1 MELTTLFDAL
11 SSLGIIAGLIFAGV
25 ELRNFRKSRERES
38 ALQLYK
44 TFQTP
49 DMVRARR
56 VIFNLP
62 DNLSRQEIID
72 LLGDR
77 LEDAYHM
84 IQSMEGLGTLVVKR
98 EFRLELVE
106 DFFSG
111 LILISWRKLKRF
123 VEDERREMKRE
134 TIGEWFQW
142 MAEKIQ
148 EREQKI
154 APIPGYIEYK
164 DWKEK

>member
-1 MELTTLFDAL
+1 MDLTAWFDAL
-11 SSLGIIAGLIFAGV
+11 PSFGIIAGLIFAGV

-56 VIFNLP
+56 VIFSLP

-77 LEDAYHM
+77 LDDAYHM
-84 IQSMEGLGTLVVKR
+84 IQAMEGLGTLVVKR

-123 VEDERREMKRE
+123 VEDERREMKRD

-142 MAEKIQ
+142 MAERIMD
-148 EREQKI
+148 REQKT

>member
-1 MELTTLFDAL
+1 MDLTTWFDAL
-11 SSLGIIAGLIFAGV
+11 SSFGIIAGLIFAGV

-56 VIFNLP
+56 VIFSLP
-62 DNLSRQEIID
+62 DNLSRKEIID
-72 LLGDR
+72 ILGDR

-98 EFRLELVE
+98 EFKLQLVE

-123 VEDERREMKRE
+123 VEDERREMKRD

-142 MAEKIQ
+142 MAERIM
-148 EREQKI
+148 EREKRK

-164 DWKEK
+164 HWKEK

>member
-1 MELTTLFDAL
+1 MDFAPLLDL
-11 SSLGIIAGLIFAGV
+11 LPSLGVVAGLVFAGV
-25 ELRNFRKSRERES
+25 ELRNFRKSRERDS

-49 DMVRARR
+49 NMVRARR
-56 VIFNLP
+56 VVFSLP
-62 DNLSRQEIID
+62 DNLGRQEIVD

-77 LEDAYHM
+77 LEDVYHM
-84 IQSMEGLGTLVVKR
+84 IQAMEGMGTLVMKR
-98 EFRLELVE
+98 EFRLQLVE

-134 TIGEWFQW
+134 TIAEWFQW
-142 MAEKIQ
+142 MAERIT
-148 EREQKI
+148 EREKKA